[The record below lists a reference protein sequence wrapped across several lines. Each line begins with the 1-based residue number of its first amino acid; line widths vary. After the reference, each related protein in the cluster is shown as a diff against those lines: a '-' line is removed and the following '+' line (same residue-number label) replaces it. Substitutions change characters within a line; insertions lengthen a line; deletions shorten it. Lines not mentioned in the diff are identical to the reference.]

1 MAKIE
6 LQGVRHSYDNKKWV
20 LGPLECLFEKHK
32 RIALLGP
39 SGCGKTT
46 LLKILSG
53 LITPSEG
60 KILFDGKDV
69 TKLGPKKRKI
79 AQVFQFPVVYDTM
92 TVYENLAF
100 PLLNYGMGAVEIK
113 KRVEEMGELLELS
126 DHFKE
131 GAKELS
137 PHIKQ
142 LVSLGR
148 GLVRKDVSAV
158 LFDEPLTAVSPR
170 LKSFLRK
177 KLKEIHAELELSF
190 LYVTH
195 DQTEALTFAE
205 EVVVMKE
212 GRVLQQGCPRD
223 LFENPKTSFVGHFIG
238 TPGMNFL
245 NYKIEKGRV
254 TPMEVTPHIESYFK
268 NLENGGSPK
277 EGGGALGVRPQHVG
291 LNLEPCLLNDWVWKV
306 KKVDY
311 HGASQLL
318 TLEQESFSIKA
329 VLEGRH
335 SIRHGDRVGV
345 EFPLNKVSLFPGE
358 SL

>member
-6 LQGVRHSYDNKKWV
+6 IQGVRHSYDQKKWV
-20 LGPLECLFEKHK
+20 LGPLECMFEKHK

-53 LITPSEG
+53 LLTPSEG
-60 KILFDGKDV
+60 KVLFDGKDV
-69 TKLGPKKRKI
+69 TKLGPQKRKI

-92 TVYENLAF
+92 TVFENLAF
-100 PLLNYGMGAVEIK
+100 PLLNHGMGPVEIR
-113 KRVEEMGELLELS
+113 KRVEEIGELLELTY
-126 DHFKE
+126 HFKE

-137 PHIKQ
+137 PHLKQ

-212 GRVLQQGCPRD
+212 GNILQQGCPRD

-245 NYKIEKGRV
+245 NYKVQKGKV
-254 TPMEVTPHIESYFK
+254 SPMEVTPHIESYF
-268 NLENGGSPK
+268 EDF
-277 EGGGALGVRPQHVG
+277 ETLGNQLDSIGTLGIRPQHVG
-291 LNLEPCLLNDWVWKV
+291 LNLNPCLLNDWVWKV

-311 HGASQLL
+311 LGASQLL

-335 SIRHGDRVGV
+335 SIHHGDRVGV
-345 EFPLNKVSLFPGE
+345 EFPLSKVSLFPGE